1 MGDIDSADFDVICTT
16 SEMGRSLTRSVIV
29 ETIDATWG
37 SPTTSGETT
46 SSVIG
51 VVIPVNGK
59 DIIELQGRIKTGDA
73 RCYFTV
79 DTTMSNDDL
88 IADGSD
94 NYRVENI
101 RIMNAGSNNVFKK
114 CLLIRIS

>member
-73 RCYFTV
+73 RCLFTV
-79 DTTMSNDDL
+79 DTTMANDN
-88 IADGSD
+88 IIVDGSN
-94 NYRVENI
+94 NYRVENL
-101 RIMNAGSNNVFKK
+101 RVMNAGENDVFQK
-114 CLLIRIS
+114 CLLIRMD